1 MRRWHLCLAA
11 GLLAGLGCRERLDPN
26 RYFPSEPV
34 ARQAVQAA
42 LEGWRTGRESAITL
56 GTARVMF
63 ADGQRKP
70 GQRLK
75 RFAVLGET
83 PGDAPRC
90 YSVRL
95 YLDEPAE
102 EVRVRYVVLGLD
114 PILVERHEDYLMW
127 LRGLCATDDT
137 GVKSTPSTAPSPRT
151 DTPGQ
156 TKSSK
161 P

>member
-1 MRRWHLCLAA
+1 MSRWHLCLAA
-11 GLLAGLGCRERLDPN
+11 GLLVGAGCRQQLDPN

-34 ARQAVQAA
+34 ARQAVEAA
-42 LEGWRTGRESAITL
+42 LEAWRAGRESSITL
-56 GTARVMF
+56 GTAKVMF

-75 RFAVLGET
+75 RFTILGEA

-95 YLDEPAE
+95 SLDEPAE

-114 PILVERHEDYLMW
+114 PILVERHEDHLMW

-137 GVKSTPSTAPSPRT
+137 GVKPTPTTAPPPKADKPSP
-151 DTPGQ
+151 